1 MYTITVSFTF
11 IYLGMFEKKSINTL
25 RTSTAFMLNGVFTA
39 VFLLI
44 LFWSSTVYAQGSLP
58 SSCVN
63 RPFDATDFNLN
74 GNASLLT
81 TGTFELTE
89 NAGGQ
94 GGSSWYRRRLDMRVN
109 FRISVD
115 LFLGNNNGGADGIA
129 FVLQNL
135 DTGQGGTGGGLGYGG
150 GTPITPS
157 IAVEFD
163 TWFNA
168 GGDPPGGDDHIAFVL
183 DGAAGT
189 LPAPTN
195 VNTVTN
201 LENGNFHSVTFFWN
215 PDTQIFRY
223 RFTHSNGTVTENSL
237 SINMIAHL
245 GSNIAFW
252 GFTGSTGG
260 AQNQQMVRFD
270 DNSICVVDATFP
282 IVIGNNYDT
291 TTGVVSLTSDDNQ
304 YFCSQF
310 SAGFFNTAFHNGEN
324 PEPIAGDYILYNN
337 RTPAPQ
343 RLVQGNAV
351 AYMKMR
357 DYNKIIAVRKSDGE
371 IIAVYNCP

>member
-1 MYTITVSFTF
+1 
-11 IYLGMFEKKSINTL
+11 
-25 RTSTAFMLNGVFTA
+25 
-39 VFLLI
+39 
-44 LFWSSTVYAQGSLP
+44 
-58 SSCVN
+58 
-63 RPFDATDFNLN
+63 
-74 GNASLLT
+74 
-81 TGTFELTE
+81 
-89 NAGGQ
+89 
-94 GGSSWYRRRLDMRVN
+94 
-109 FRISVD
+109 
-115 LFLGNNNGGADGIA
+115 
-129 FVLQNL
+129 
-135 DTGQGGTGGGLGYGG
+135 
-150 GTPITPS
+150 
-157 IAVEFD
+157 
-163 TWFNA
+163 
-168 GGDPPGGDDHIAFVL
+168 
-183 DGAAGT
+183 
-189 LPAPTN
+189 
-195 VNTVTN
+195 
-201 LENGNFHSVTFFWN
+201 
-215 PDTQIFRY
+215 
-223 RFTHSNGTVTENSL
+223 
-237 SINMIAHL
+237 MIAHL